1 MTVIKGELNDPNSG
15 QVSVSQDFET
25 ALVGDMNDYDKDL
38 EYLEVDGKKV
48 EEPLEIEFLNSSVS
62 FRNVAVDDVKHFRY
76 SGREY
81 SPEFFDGVIME
92 TESMRRAPSVVETGN
107 GYEVVD
113 GNSYF
118 EAFRDERDEKDIWV
132 RIHDYS
138 MEEAVDHFL
147 EDHLPLNRSELQEDN
162 WYSDEEIG
170 KTLENLYPD
179 LGTEID
185 LSNLEEVERIGF
197 NTDRLRY
204 VED

>member
-1 MTVIKGELNDPNSG
+1 MIKGELNDPNSG

-38 EYLEVDGKKV
+38 EYLEVDGTKV
-48 EEPLEIEFLNSSVS
+48 EQPLEIEFLNSSVS

-118 EAFRDERDEKDIWV
+118 EAFRDEREEKDIWV

-147 EDHLPLNRSELQEDN
+147 EDHLPLNRSELEEDN

-179 LGTEID
+179 LGTEIEF
-185 LSNLEEVERIGF
+185 SELEEVERIGF

-204 VED
+204 AED